1 MAAARTCV
9 TAADTVKTAN
19 VMEFCNTISHYH
31 GIVVDKTCRD
41 GTGKTAL
48 VTRAGLASQHTAS

>member
-1 MAAARTCV
+1 MAAARLCV
-9 TAADTVKTAN
+9 TAAVVKTAN

-31 GIVVDKTCRD
+31 GIVVDKTFRD

-48 VTRAGLASQHTAS
+48 LTRASLASQQSNIV